1 MRAPLA
7 TCSLAAVAVC
17 CFTADAFALTVE
29 QAVSNGCST
38 SQVEG
43 LSLQII
49 AQGNCIVPG
58 AYAEL
63 PAKPNTNFGGA
74 VLPYLEQPA
83 RDALVAALDAHPDTA
98 MQVNSMLRTVAQ
110 QYLLYRWYQLGSC
123 GIGLA
128 ATPGNSNHETGLA
141 IDIQQ
146 YGTWRTILE
155 AHDFRWYGSG
165 DAVHFD
171 YVGPGSVDHRG
182 VDVLAFQQ
190 LWNKNHPDDTI
201 VEDGEYGPQTQA
213 RLQQAPAEGFV
224 MGAECA
230 TEPGAV
236 MLEARFVDAADTFDD
251 GPSAGIADLFVGK
264 TYALEIE
271 LANQSEED
279 IPGAVA
285 IALPDALVGETDV
298 DLGTVPAGESRK
310 ASLDLYADAYS
321 VSEGDPL
328 VIAASAGDASTELEA
343 DVYSL
348 RRWDW
353 NGGRLEGWEGSL
365 SESTLSFEGATTSP
379 PLALAAEDL
388 SGVTLRMA
396 TSSDAAVVFA
406 IGDEEVRHDLAIAVD
421 GEMHEVTLDPAVLAL
436 PAGVIDTISVSATSA
451 ELDSLHLDAPDPSDV
466 PAPEAQ
472 GCACRAAPARS
483 NFAWL
488 IALLALLRRRK

>member
-7 TCSLAAVAVC
+7 TCSLAAVV

-29 QAVSNGCST
+29 QAVSSGCST
-38 SQVEG
+38 NQVEG

-63 PAKPNTNFGGA
+63 PAKPNTNFGAA

-83 RDALVAALDAHPDTA
+83 RDALVAALDANPDTA

-110 QYLLYRWYQLGSC
+110 QYLLYRWYQMGNC

-146 YGTWRTILE
+146 YSTWRNILE

-190 LWNKNHPDDTI
+190 LWNRNHPDDTI
-201 VEDGEYGPQTQA
+201 VEDGEYGPETQA
-213 RLQQAPAEGFV
+213 RLQQSPAEGFL

-230 TEPGAV
+230 TQTGPV
-236 MLEARFVDAADTFDD
+236 VLDARFIGAEDTFDD
-251 GPSAGIADLFVGK
+251 GPSEGVFDLFLGK

-271 LANQSEED
+271 LTNGTEED
-279 IPGAVA
+279 VDGAVA
-285 IALPDALVGETDV
+285 IVLPEALVSGTDL
-298 DLGTVPAGESRK
+298 DLGVVPAGESRK
-310 ASLDLYADAYS
+310 ASVDIDADAYS
-321 VSEGDPL
+321 VDELDPL
-328 VIAASAGDASTELEA
+328 VIVASAGEASTELEA

-348 RRWDW
+348 RRWEW
-353 NGGRLEGWEGSL
+353 NGGRLEGWSGSL
-365 SESTLSFEGATTSP
+365 SESTLSFELATTSP
-379 PLALAAEDL
+379 ALELPVEDL

-396 TSSDAAVVFA
+396 TSADAAIVFA
-406 IGDEEVRHDLAIAVD
+406 LGNDEVRHDLAIVAD
-421 GEMHEVTLDPAVLAL
+421 GEMHEVTLDPAALAL
-436 PAGVIDTISVSATSA
+436 PAGVIDTISVAATSA
-451 ELDSLHLDAPDPSDV
+451 ELDYLRLDAPDPGAV
-466 PAPEAQ
+466 EEPEAQ
-472 GCACRAAPARS
+472 GCACRAGPGRT